1 MSTELTASHMRR
13 IESDEDP
20 LRCQA
25 NNARGQCDWQ
35 RVQGS
40 QYCKM
45 HGGTS
50 VLKAQAEESKRMY
63 RLTRYAARHKEFT
76 NDEKIKSL
84 REEVALAR
92 IVLEEIVESCQ
103 DSASLVMNSPKIAD
117 MLTRIEKLVKSC
129 HQLEASTGMLLD
141 KTAALHLASMIV
153 QIIGKYVEDGETLD
167 KISGDIIEGMAKL
180 HTEIKETK

>member
-1 MSTELTASHMRR
+1 MSTELTASGMRR
-13 IESDEDP
+13 IESADDP

-25 NNARGQCDWQ
+25 NNKKGQCDWQ
-35 RVQGS
+35 RVEGS
-40 QYCKM
+40 QYCKI
-45 HGGTS
+45 HGGVS
-50 VLKAQAEESKRMY
+50 VIKAKIEQSKRMY
-63 RLTRYAARHKEFT
+63 RLTRYAARHAEFAD
-76 NDEKIKSL
+76 DEKVKSL

-153 QIIGKYVEDGETLD
+153 QIIGKHVEDGEILD
-167 KISGDIIEGMAKL
+167 KISGEIIDGMAKL
-180 HTEIKETK
+180 HTEVKEPK